1 MSTLTLKVNF
11 GQWFGNFQIEAD
23 SIASQ
28 KAMEAALSEYTDKG
42 MKRTPKIIR
51 RLLEL
56 ANDYPGIKADKLV
69 DQFVKDEFYRY

>member
-1 MSTLTLKVNF
+1 MSKLTLKVDF

-23 SIASQ
+23 SIAS
-28 KAMEAALSEYTDKG
+28 KKRMEAALSEYTDKG
-42 MKRTPKIIR
+42 MKRTPAIIE

-69 DQFVKDEFYRY
+69 NQFVKDEFYRY